1 MPSDRSFYGGEAPVG
16 RAGEGGVDS
25 AGVYT
30 GPKLYPDNAP
40 WKCPA
45 CKVEQTGSIDEG
57 CQSCGSGTVRP
68 RRITTPLV
76 PHDAKPLPG
85 DEPGPIVRVAQRL
98 EAQHAERISGA
109 ESIESIALRW
119 LTSNPEATLTDAF
132 VAGFQVAHG
141 RMIGAPPATVD
152 LRQYAVEGKTRRT
165 IKAALIYFKEQI
177 LPRAIDEVATG
188 EWTSLEEIDR
198 LIDQFTSAEDDV
210 AAEGEDR

>member
-1 MPSDRSFYGGEAPVG
+1 MATDRSFYGGDAPVG

-76 PHDAKPLPG
+76 PHDLKPAVPFQG
-85 DEPGPIVRVAQRL
+85 ETPSARAAAIGEGRPDRQ
-98 EAQHAERISGA
+98 GA
-109 ESIESIALRW
+109 LDIYQYALQWSAANPDATPADSFIAGYQYAIGK
-119 LTSNPEATLTDAF
+119 T
-132 VAGFQVAHG
+132 
-141 RMIGAPPATVD
+141 MGAPPVSVD
-152 LRQYAVEGKTRRT
+152 VPQFAVEGKARRT

-177 LPRAIDEVATG
+177 LPRAIDEVSSG
-188 EWTSLEEIDR
+188 EWTSMEEIDR
-198 LIDQFTSAEDDV
+198 LIDQFTSDADDV
-210 AAEGEDR
+210 AAAEGEDR